1 MGQISVASLRML
13 AEQNLASKNHSKNLA
28 GLKRFTEGD
37 NVDFFEKQQAI
48 HNNLENLSHSNKD
61 VQA

>member
-13 AEQNLASKNHSKNLA
+13 AEQNMASRNYSKNLA
-28 GLKRFTEGD
+28 GLKKFTEGD

-48 HNNLENLSHSNKD
+48 QHNLEIC
-61 VQA
+61 Q